1 MREECNR
8 VGLGRIVNKA
18 MQIPISRRSLCAM
31 LPLFP
36 AAKLLLGQQST
47 QAAAPAPGPASQQ
60 NPTFT
65 IGINV
70 VNVFATVHD
79 KDNHIIQNLTKEDFT
94 LQEDGRPQTI
104 SYFSRDTDLP
114 LSLGVLVDTSRSQR
128 TVIGEERSASY
139 SFFEHVLREGKDQA
153 FVLHFD
159 HQVELLQDLTQSRQK
174 LNKALHELE
183 VSDDDNQQQQSGGG
197 NNRGGGYPGGGGGRR
212 GGGGGMRRGA
222 GTLLYDAVY
231 LASGDDL
238 MKKQKGRKAV
248 VVLSDGVDRGSKVPI
263 TEAIEAAQRSDT
275 LVYSIY
281 FGSNEGFPGGF
292 GRGGGM
298 GRGGGVG
305 RGGGRYPQEDRPDG
319 KKILKRISKETGG
332 SYFEVTHKQTVDNIY
347 SRIEEELRNQYNLG
361 YTSDQPATQTA
372 YRTIALTVDRKNLTV
387 QAREGYY
394 PAPAPADV
402 K

>member
-1 MREECNR
+1 
-8 VGLGRIVNKA
+8 
-18 MQIPISRRSLCAM
+18 
-31 LPLFP
+31 
-36 AAKLLLGQQST
+36 
-47 QAAAPAPGPASQQ
+47 
-60 NPTFT
+60 
-65 IGINV
+65 
-70 VNVFATVHD
+70 
-79 KDNHIIQNLTKEDFT
+79 
-94 LQEDGRPQTI
+94 
-104 SYFSRDTDLP
+104 
-114 LSLGVLVDTSRSQR
+114 
-128 TVIGEERSASY
+128 
-139 SFFEHVLREGKDQA
+139 
-153 FVLHFD
+153 
-159 HQVELLQDLTQSRQK
+159 
-174 LNKALHELE
+174 
-183 VSDDDNQQQQSGGG
+183 
-197 NNRGGGYPGGGGGRR
+197 
-212 GGGGGMRRGA
+212 MRRGA